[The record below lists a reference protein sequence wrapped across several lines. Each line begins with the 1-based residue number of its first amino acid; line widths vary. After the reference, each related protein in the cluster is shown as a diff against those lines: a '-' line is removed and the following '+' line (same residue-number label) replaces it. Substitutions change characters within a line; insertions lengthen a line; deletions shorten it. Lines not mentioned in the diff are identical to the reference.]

1 MKQKERDRITIWIP
15 KKAVEARLLSR
26 LEKLARE
33 EDRSLGQ
40 MAVRALLEFVDRA
53 EKAKAE
59 QR

>member
-1 MKQKERDRITIWIP
+1 MKQKERDRITIWLP
-15 KKAVEARLLSR
+15 KRAVEARLLSR
-26 LEKLARE
+26 LEALARA

-40 MAVRALLEFVDRA
+40 MAVRAMLEFVELA

>member
-26 LEKLARE
+26 LERLARE
-33 EDRSLGQ
+33 EDRSLAQ
-40 MAVRALLEFVDRA
+40 MAVRAMLEFVERA